1 MTELDEKYLKWI
13 GYNDYEI
20 ETYEG
25 ESYKETNQYDAYMA
39 GYAQGETDEK
49 FRTKPI
55 VVSDKWHK
63 VSEEGLPKNN
73 NDGATYLLYTI
84 YGPGGSP
91 VVAHFKERDSQLLM
105 NTWTGAILTEDKI
118 VSWKEC
124 KLPTE

>member
-1 MTELDEKYLKWI
+1 MCC
-13 GYNDYEI
+13 N
-20 ETYEG
+20 
-25 ESYKETNQYDAYMA
+25 
-39 GYAQGETDEK
+39 
-49 FRTKPI
+49 
-55 VVSDKWHK
+55 KWHK
-63 VSEEGLPKNN
+63 VKEEGLPKNN

-118 VSWKEC
+118 IFWKEC

>member
-1 MTELDEKYLKWI
+1 MELAETIKELEQKIEDLKWQLT
-13 GYNDYEI
+13 E
-20 ETYEG
+20 
-25 ESYKETNQYDAYMA
+25 NQ
-39 GYAQGETDEK
+39 
-49 FRTKPI
+49 
-55 VVSDKWHK
+55 SDCSMCCNKWHK
-63 VSEEGLPKNN
+63 VKEEGLPKNN

-105 NTWTGAILTEDKI
+105 DTWIGAILTEDKI

>member
-1 MTELDEKYLKWI
+1 MFEKEAEDSFNGKKVLYKSSTDKRSYI
-13 GYNDYEI
+13 DGFKDGYNKANE
-20 ETYEG
+20 
-25 ESYKETNQYDAYMA
+25 
-39 GYAQGETDEK
+39 
-49 FRTKPI
+49 
-55 VVSDKWHK
+55 WHK
-63 VSEEGLPKNN
+63 VKDEGLPKNN

-91 VVAHFKERDSQLLM
+91 VVAHFKERDSQLLV

>member
-1 MTELDEKYLKWI
+1 MTEE
-13 GYNDYEI
+13 EI
-20 ETYEG
+20 EQKAQEIRDFHSERVKFCNDVGITLDDFFIKWNGDFEI
-25 ESYKETNQYDAYMA
+25 EDMVRAYNKA
-39 GYAQGETDEK
+39 NE
-49 FRTKPI
+49 
-55 VVSDKWHK
+55 WHK
-63 VSEEGLPKNN
+63 VKDEGLPKNN

-105 NTWTGAILTEDKI
+105 NIWTGAILTEDKI

>member
-1 MTELDEKYLKWI
+1 MAQTKKGDVRMFEKEAEEYAQDMAKYYESAHGSIPSQFEKYLRKAVEY
-13 GYNDYEI
+13 GYNKANE
-20 ETYEG
+20 
-25 ESYKETNQYDAYMA
+25 
-39 GYAQGETDEK
+39 
-49 FRTKPI
+49 
-55 VVSDKWHK
+55 WHK
-63 VSEEGLPKNN
+63 VADEGLPKNN

-118 VSWKEC
+118 ISWKEC